1 MDAPA
6 GSDEKGRKAKLLL
19 AFASVYVVWGST
31 YLAIKFAVETIPPYL
46 MGSARFIVSGLILY
60 VWARARGAP
69 QPSRREWRDA
79 AIVGTLLLAGGN
91 GAVGWAE
98 QKVPSGITALLVASV
113 PLWMVLI
120 DWARPSGKRPRG
132 LVIAGLLLGLVG
144 VGVLAAPGMD
154 DSSRAGSMTVGA
166 IALVLGSIS
175 WAAGSIYG
183 RHSARPESGEMA
195 TGLQMLTGSV
205 ALALIGAATGELGR
219 FHFSG
224 VTSRSFLGWAYLVTF
239 GSLIGFTAY
248 IYLLK
253 ATTPAKAT
261 TYAYVNPI
269 VAVLLGWAVAGEA
282 ITARTLAAAG
292 IILASVAI
300 ISLARP
306 SAAED

>member
-1 MDAPA
+1 VSAHA
-6 GSDEKGRKAKLLL
+6 GSEEKGRKAKLLL

-46 MGSARFIVSGLILY
+46 KGSARFIVSGLILY
-60 VWARARGAP
+60 AWARARGAP
-69 QPSRREWRDA
+69 RPSRREWRDA

-132 LVIAGLLLGLVG
+132 LVIGGLLLGLVG

-154 DSSRAGSMTVGA
+154 GSSRTGSMTVGA

-205 ALALIGAATGELGR
+205 ALAFIGAATGELGR
-219 FHFSG
+219 FHFAA

-292 IILASVAI
+292 IILASVAV